1 MRRPHEPRTRLE
13 SDIVEADDAV
23 QGFAER
29 NPDVTVTTL
38 RFCNGLGPDLRTSH
52 SALLGLPAVP
62 GILGFD
68 PRYQFI
74 HEDDIVGVLHHAA
87 THDAARAS
95 TTPRRT
101 ACWR

>member
-38 RFCNGLGPDLRTSH
+38 RFCNGLGPDLQHR
-52 SALLGLPAVP
+52 
-62 GILGFD
+62 
-68 PRYQFI
+68 
-74 HEDDIVGVLHHAA
+74 A
-87 THDAARAS
+87 TAR
-95 TTPRRT
+95 
-101 ACWR
+101 C